1 MMVTVRFRPGTDA
14 MIGLAL
20 MLATAPLAAAQTLL
34 ERGPNVS
41 GPWAIPVGVVEFNF
55 AHRFSRSPA
64 PERKVTGYP
73 TFLLAT
79 GLPAHASAGVRYSTN
94 STLVSRYPNEWEF
107 FGRMMPL
114 AQARGAPLDAAVA
127 ASWNLAA
134 RGPGAELS
142 LARTEG
148 PARVIALGRIM
159 ADPDSSGADAAL
171 GGGLVLRL
179 TRHIAIAG
187 DAVTMLQRDE
197 GERVAWSAGL
207 QLALPN
213 TPHTLSLHLS
223 NTATTTMQSGSRGS
237 SDVRFGF
244 EFTIPVTL
252 SRYFSG
258 GHATGPAT
266 VASDSVVEVHIKDLK
281 FSPAVLQ
288 VRPGTVVEWI
298 NDDPLDH
305 TVTATDSSFTSGL
318 IKPGTRWRHTFSA
331 AGPVTYA
338 CTPHP
343 FMHGE
348 VRVERAP

>member
-1 MMVTVRFRPGTDA
+1 MVRSRPGTDA
-14 MIGLAL
+14 VLVLAL

-79 GLPAHASAGVRYSTN
+79 GLPGHASAGVRYSTN

-107 FGRMMPL
+107 FGRIMPL
-114 AQARGAPLDAAVA
+114 AQTRGAPIDAAVA

-159 ADPDSSGADAAL
+159 ADPDSSGSDVAV
-171 GGGLVLRL
+171 GGGLVLRV
-179 TRHIAIAG
+179 TRHVAIAG
-187 DAVTMLQRDE
+187 DAVTMLHRDE

-213 TPHTLSLHLS
+213 TPHTLSLHVS
-223 NTATTTMQSGSRGS
+223 NTATSTMQSGARGTG
-237 SDVRFGF
+237 DVRFGF

-252 SRYFSG
+252 SRYFG
-258 GHATGPAT
+258 GEHAAGPAT
-266 VASDSVVEVHIKDLK
+266 VATDSVVEIHIKDLK
-281 FSPAVLQ
+281 FAPAVLQ
-288 VRPGTVVEWI
+288 VRPGTVVEWV

-305 TVTATDSSFTSGL
+305 TVTASDSSFASGF
-318 IKPGTRWRHTFSA
+318 IKPGTRWRHTFTSA
-331 AGPVTYA
+331 GTVTYA

>member
-1 MMVTVRFRPGTDA
+1 MVRLRPGIDA
-14 MIGLAL
+14 MVVLAL
-20 MLATAPLAAAQTLL
+20 MLAAAPLASAQSLL
-34 ERGPNVS
+34 ERAPNVG
-41 GPWAIPVGVVEFNF
+41 GPWAIPTGVVEFNF
-55 AHRFSRSPA
+55 SHRFSRSPA

-79 GLPAHASAGVRYSTN
+79 GLPEHASVGLRYSTN

-107 FGRMMPL
+107 FGSIMPL
-114 AQARGAPLDAAVA
+114 AQVRGAPVDAAVV

-134 RGPGAELS
+134 RGPGAEVS
-142 LARTEG
+142 LARSEG
-148 PARVIALGRIM
+148 PARVIALGRLL
-159 ADPDSSGADAAL
+159 ADPDSSGADAAV

-179 TRHIAIAG
+179 TRYIAIAG
-187 DAVTMLQRDE
+187 DAVTMLHRDE

-213 TPHTLSLHLS
+213 TPHTLSLHVS
-223 NTATTTMQSGSRGS
+223 NTATTTMQSGSRGGG
-237 SDVRFGF
+237 DVRFGF

-252 SRYFSG
+252 SRYFG
-258 GHATGPAT
+258 GRQAAGQATIAT
-266 VASDSVVEVHIKDLK
+266 DSVVEIHIKDLK
-281 FSPAVLQ
+281 FGPAVLQ
-288 VRPGTVVEWI
+288 VRPGTIVEWV

-305 TVTATDSSFTSGL
+305 TVTASDSSFSSGF
-318 IKPGTRWRHTFSA
+318 IKPGTRWRHQFTDAGTFK
-331 AGPVTYA
+331 YA

>member
-1 MMVTVRFRPGTDA
+1 MTVRSRPGTEA
-14 MIGLAL
+14 VLVTAL
-20 MLATAPLAAAQTLL
+20 MLAAASLASAQSLL
-34 ERGPNVS
+34 DRGPNVS
-41 GPWAIPVGVVEFNF
+41 GPWAIPSGVVEFNF

-79 GLPAHASAGVRYSTN
+79 GLPLHASAGVRYSTN

-107 FGRMMPL
+107 FGRIMPL
-114 AQARGAPLDAAVA
+114 AQMRGAPVDASVA

-159 ADPDSSGADAAL
+159 ADPDSSGADAAF
-171 GGGLVLRL
+171 GGGLVVRL

-187 DAVTMLQRDE
+187 DAVTMLHRDE

-213 TPHTLSLHLS
+213 TPHTLSLHVS
-223 NTATTTMQSGSRGS
+223 NTATTTMQSGSRGG

-252 SRYFSG
+252 SRYFG
-258 GHATGPAT
+258 GTRNQGPAT
-266 VASDSVVEVHIKDLK
+266 VTTDSVVEVHIKDLK
-281 FSPAVLQ
+281 FAPAVLQ
-288 VRPGTVVEWI
+288 VRPGTIVEWV

-305 TVTATDSSFTSGL
+305 TVTASDSSFTSGF
-318 IKPGTRWRHTFSA
+318 IKPGTRWRHQFTKAGTFS
-331 AGPVTYA
+331 YA
-338 CTPHP
+338 CSPHP